1 MNLLRK
7 ILKLVIFLITSRILK
22 WIKKIL
28 HSYINNKI
36 MKYRFI
42 KLDQNFSILI
52 SPENSNAF
60 LARTRETFSLPLFS
74 QSDFIL

>member
-1 MNLLRK
+1 
-7 ILKLVIFLITSRILK
+7 
-22 WIKKIL
+22 
-28 HSYINNKI
+28 

-74 QSDFIL
+74 QSVFILWDKISVVYD